1 VVIFIRLAAILLL
14 ILLFVLYLKGGRF
27 TLAKRFI
34 VGVLILLL
42 IGIIVFYEISYTKR
56 SNIDREI
63 LNAFNQNKTLVC
75 EGHEVTSDD
84 FTFVGGTKVFTHK
97 NSRGQAIVSIE
108 NCEIK

>member
-1 VVIFIRLAAILLL
+1 MVIFIRLAAILLL
-14 ILLFVLYLKGGRF
+14 MLLFILYLKGGRF

-34 VGVLILLL
+34 VGALILSL
-42 IGIIVFYEISYTKR
+42 IGIIALYEINYAKQSR
-56 SNIDREI
+56 VDREI
-63 LNAFNQNKTLVC
+63 LNAFDQNKTLVC